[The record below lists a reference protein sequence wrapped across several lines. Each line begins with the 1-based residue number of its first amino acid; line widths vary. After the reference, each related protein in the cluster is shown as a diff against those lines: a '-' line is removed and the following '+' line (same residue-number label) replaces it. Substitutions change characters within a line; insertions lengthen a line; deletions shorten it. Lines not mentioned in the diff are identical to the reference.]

1 MLRTVC
7 YGLIVLL
14 LCSGYAQADLYR
26 WVDEAGKVHYA
37 DVIPADAAKQ
47 EHHQLNDQG
56 MTIKTFPAAP
66 SAAEIAASQRRE
78 TLLKLRHALDNYQ
91 QEQDKYLLANYAD
104 VAELDAV
111 FASKVA
117 VLQKNSAAIAE
128 RRDTLA
134 QRLNT
139 LKTQVAAVEDIKER
153 DKLTNYLDEAE
164 KTLVIYAHALE
175 ENATE
180 LERLRLHHEKDRVRL
195 SQLLSESPSS
205 PHPDPSITPAT
216 LRVVRAHQ

>member
-7 YGLIVLL
+7 YSLIILL
-14 LCSGYAQADLYR
+14 LGSEYAQAGLYR
-26 WVDEAGKVHYA
+26 WVDDAGKVHYSDA
-37 DVIPADAAKQ
+37 IPADAAKQ

-78 TLLKLRHALDNYQ
+78 TLLKLRNALENHQ
-91 QEQDKYLLANYAD
+91 QEQDNYLLANYAD

-117 VLQKNSAAIAE
+117 VLQKSSAAIAE
-128 RRDTLA
+128 RRDALT

-139 LKTQVAAVEDIKER
+139 LKAQVAAVENLKER

-164 KTLVIYAHALE
+164 KTLVIYAHALA

-180 LERLRLHHEKDRVRL
+180 LERLRLHYEKDRLRL
-195 SQLLSESPSS
+195 SQLLSESPLS
-205 PHPDPSITPAT
+205 PRPDPSTTPAT